1 MRLYDSIRP
10 YLGAV
15 AIALG
20 VFGLFFVVLSIPII
34 LFGAHFW
41 GGFGFREGPQPT
53 REQIDAAVSRELWWA
68 VRHRVAPL
76 VLSSIALLCYGLYE
90 AFTEKQKRT

>member
-1 MRLYDSIRP
+1 MRIYDSIRL

-20 VFGLFFVVLSIPII
+20 CLGLFFLVLNIPLI

-76 VLSSIALLCYGLYE
+76 ALSSIALLCYGFYE
-90 AFTEKQKRT
+90 AFKEQQKKM